1 MSPIL
6 SDPFNFSVIGLVSI
20 PLVLLWGV
28 ISLTIW
34 ISFRLRKVE
43 PPKFKFLFAIA
54 FLQILLGIL
63 TIYVVDAIND
73 EPSLYIGTGLGIT
86 ILSGLLFIKMF
97 LKNDWKQSLRIW
109 AIAAIM
115 QLVFVPV
122 CSVVMLYGFF
132 IIGFMLHPPQP

>member
-1 MSPIL
+1 
-6 SDPFNFSVIGLVSI
+6 
-20 PLVLLWGV
+20 
-28 ISLTIW
+28 
-34 ISFRLRKVE
+34 VE

-97 LKNDWKQSLRIW
+97 LKNDWKQSLRTW
-109 AIAAIM
+109 AIASVM
-115 QLVFVPV
+115 QLVLLPV
-122 CSVVMLYGFF
+122 CSAGMLLGWFVFY
-132 IIGFMLHPPQP
+132 FMNHPPQF